1 MVKYTPKRGDIVWLN
16 FNPQKGHEQAGKR
29 PAFVISPEKY
39 NKATG
44 LMLCCPITSKKKGY
58 PFEVALQNLPIEG
71 VILCDQIKSL
81 DFRARDARLACSVTD
96 KTIEQRVINYIKL
109 LLDE

>member
-1 MVKYTPKRGDIVWLN
+1 MVKYTPKKGDIVWLN

-29 PAFVISPEKY
+29 PAIVISSTSY
-39 NKATG
+39 NKLTG

-58 PFEVALQNLPIEG
+58 PFEVELKNLPIDG
-71 VILCDQIKSL
+71 VILADQIKSL
-81 DFRARDARLACSVTD
+81 DFKARDVNYACEIKDT
-96 KTIEQRVINYIKL
+96 KIINKVVSYVKL